1 MVKLYP
7 REGYDKAEYLSK
19 KVRGVIDLIRPFTL
33 LAPAVGGV
41 SAGLIG
47 LSAANDYTLSGPLI
61 INNLTALAWG
71 VSTLVLIN
79 AASNSLNAA
88 YDADIDLVNKPYRPV
103 PAGVVTK
110 DEARSFAWVL
120 YLVTIWRAASAFQ
133 LTYSFLV
140 LCIMLITIGYS
151 MPPLRFKQR
160 LWWSNISVAWARGM
174 LGFVAAWSIF
184 DDPLLPHNGLPFDLA
199 PFTIGAIM
207 FLFLVGATT
216 TKDFTDIEG
225 DRRFG
230 MNTLPVVYGPR
241 KAARYSSP
249 FLVAPFL
256 LMPIAAYLGI
266 LRPQAALLAVLVVWG
281 FYLIYL
287 LDRSKFEQDTKLE
300 NSPVWKHMYL
310 ILLALQLGFLVV
322 YVFPIPDPFVF

>member
-1 MVKLYP
+1 VVKLYP
-7 REGYDKAEYLSK
+7 REGYDKAEYLST
-19 KVRGVIDLIRPFTL
+19 KVRGVVDLIRPFTL

-47 LSAANDYTLSGPLI
+47 LAAANNYSLTGPLI
-61 INNLTALAWG
+61 INNLTALVWG
-71 VSTLVLIN
+71 VSTLVIIN
-79 AASNSLNAA
+79 AASNALNAA
-88 YDADIDLVNKPYRPV
+88 YDVDIDKINKPYRPI

-110 DEARSFAWVL
+110 DEARSIAWVL
-120 YLVTIWRAASAFQ
+120 YLVTIWRAATAFQ

-140 LCIMLITIGYS
+140 LCIMLITVGYS

-174 LGFVAAWSIF
+174 LGFAAAWSIF
-184 DDPLLPHNGLPFDLA
+184 DDPLLPHNGLPFDLT
-199 PFTIGAIM
+199 PFTIGGIM

-241 KAARYSSP
+241 KAAMYSSP
-249 FLVAPFL
+249 FLVIPFL
-256 LMPIAAYLGI
+256 LIPIAAYLGI
-266 LRPQAALLAVLVVWG
+266 LKPQAALLAILVVWG

-287 LDRSKFEQDTKLE
+287 LDKSKFEQDTKLE

-322 YVFPIPDPFVF
+322 YVFPIPDPFAF

>member
-7 REGYDKAEYLSK
+7 RDGYEKTEYLSR
-19 KVRGVIDLIRPFTL
+19 KVRGVIDLVRPFTL
-33 LAPAVGGV
+33 LAPAIGGT

-47 LSAANDYTLSGPLI
+47 LAALNGFS
-61 INNLTALAWG
+61 LTRSMVIDNIPTLAWG

-79 AASNSLNAA
+79 AASNALNAA
-88 YDADIDLVNKPYRPV
+88 YDVDIDRINKPYRPV

-110 DEARSFAWVL
+110 DEARSLAWVL
-120 YLVTIWRAASAFQ
+120 YLVIIWRAASAFQ

-140 LCIMLITIGYS
+140 LSIMLITIGYS

-160 LWWSNISVAWARGM
+160 LWWANLSVAWARGM

-184 DDPLLPHNGLPFDLA
+184 DDPLLPHGGLPFDLA
-199 PFTIGAIM
+199 PFTIGGIM

-225 DRRFG
+225 DRRYG

-241 KAARYSSP
+241 RAALYSSP
-249 FLVAPFL
+249 FLVIPFL
-256 LMPIAAYLGI
+256 LLPVAAYLDI
-266 LRPQAALLAVLVVWG
+266 LKPQAALLSILVVWG

-287 LDRSKFEQDTKLE
+287 LDKSKFEQDSKLE

-310 ILLALQLGFLVV
+310 LLLAMQLGFMIV
-322 YVFPIPDPFVF
+322 YIFPVPDPFMF

>member
-1 MVKLYP
+1 VVKLYP
-7 REGYDKAEYLSK
+7 REGYDKAEYLSL

-47 LSAANDYTLSGPLI
+47 LAAANNFALTGPLI
-61 INNLTALAWG
+61 INNLTALVWG
-71 VSTLVLIN
+71 VSTLVIIN
-79 AASNSLNAA
+79 AASNALNAA
-88 YDADIDLVNKPYRPV
+88 YDVDIDRINKPYRPI

-120 YLVTIWRAASAFQ
+120 YLVTIWRAATAFQ

-160 LWWSNISVAWARGM
+160 LWWSNLSVAWARGM

-184 DDPLLPHNGLPFDLA
+184 DDPLLPHNGLPFDLT
-199 PFTIGAIM
+199 PFMIGGIM

-225 DRRFG
+225 DRRYG

-241 KAARYSSP
+241 KAVMYSSP
-249 FLVAPFL
+249 FLVIPFL
-256 LMPIAAYLGI
+256 IIPIAAYLDI
-266 LRPQAALLAVLVVWG
+266 LKPQAALLAILVIWA

-287 LDRSKFEQDTKLE
+287 LERSKFEQDTKLE

-310 ILLALQLGFLVV
+310 ILLALQLGFLIV
-322 YVFPIPDPFVF
+322 YVFPIPDPFAF

>member
-1 MVKLYP
+1 VVKLYP

-19 KVRGVIDLIRPFTL
+19 KVRGFIDLIRPFTL

-47 LSAANDYTLSGPLI
+47 LAAVNDFTLTSAII
-61 INNLTALAWG
+61 INNLTALVWG

-79 AASNSLNAA
+79 AASNALNAA
-88 YDADIDLVNKPYRPV
+88 YDVDIDKINKPYRPI
-103 PAGVVTK
+103 PSGVVTK

-120 YLVTIWRAASAFQ
+120 YLIIIWRAATAFQ

-174 LGFVAAWSIF
+174 LGFVAAWAIF
-184 DDPLLPHNGLPFDLA
+184 DDPLLPHGGLPFDLT
-199 PFTIGAIM
+199 PFMIGGIM
-207 FLFLVGATT
+207 FLFLIGATT

-225 DRRFG
+225 DRKYG
-230 MNTLPVVYGPR
+230 ANTLPVYYGPR
-241 KAARYSSP
+241 KAAMYSAP
-249 FLVAPFL
+249 FLVIPFL
-256 LMPIAAYLGI
+256 LIPIAAFLGI
-266 LRPQAALLAVLVVWG
+266 LKPQAAILAILVVWG
-281 FYLIYL
+281 TYLIYL
-287 LDRSKFEQDTKLE
+287 LTKAKFEQDARLE

-310 ILLALQLGFLVV
+310 ILLALQFGFLVV